1 MTGSNISHCDVA
13 RKAGAPS
20 LDRRKRP
27 YHPVKPTVAWA
38 EFAVLCG
45 RVGSF
50 RDAIV
55 LRQVHTLWRVGY
67 DSKDISIAIGKS
79 EPQVCGLIASAR
91 EMGQFVERTRAV
103 RPALA
108 SLSSNSLGEPP

>member
-13 RKAGAPS
+13 RKSAAPS

-45 RVGSF
+45 
-50 RDAIV
+50 
-55 LRQVHTLWRVGY
+55 RVGY

-91 EMGQFVERTRAV
+91 EMGQFDERTRAV

-108 SLSSNSLGEPP
+108 SLSP